1 MNDLTVALA
10 ALGGL
15 VLAGV
20 VAHGA
25 WTARKAGPKRA
36 TPGGPEAREPVL
48 DERAVPASTGVAS
61 DDAQVADPAIPD
73 PTVPAAL
80 RAPRKSVPRL
90 DALIDAL
97 ATLAVEAP
105 VSGDMVQ
112 AHLPTT
118 RRVGSKVFMLE
129 GLHAETGEWES
140 PAPGTRYRE
149 FQAGVQLANRTGA
162 LNEIEYSEFVQRVQD
177 FAEATAAM
185 PDIPDML
192 EADAFPIAMPAPLR
206 RPA

>member
-36 TPGGPEAREPVL
+36 TAPLHPGGADAREPVL
-48 DERAVPASTGVAS
+48 EEAATALAAAPA
-61 DDAQVADPAIPD
+61 ADPAE
-73 PTVPAAL
+73 PAAL
-80 RAPRKSVPRL
+80 RAPRKAAMRL

-97 ATLAVEAP
+97 AMLVVEAP

-129 GLHAETGEWES
+129 GLNAETGEWET
-140 PAPGTRYRE
+140 PAPGARYRE

-162 LNEIEYSEFVQRVQD
+162 LNEIEYSEF
-177 FAEATAAM
+177 
-185 PDIPDML
+185 
-192 EADAFPIAMPAPLR
+192 
-206 RPA
+206 